1 MKRRVGTA
9 GRSMLG
15 MLLISILSSTG
26 LPALA
31 QDQTG
36 DAPDYARRGFYLRA
50 GAAVGF
56 EDSVPPSSPA
66 DVDSMVG
73 ASFGIGYRAH
83 PRLGIEGSFDWM
95 RGDVMNRANGVT
107 VGSWELW
114 VLTADLKG
122 YLATGIIQPYGAIGL
137 GVQRQTVSIVLLQP
151 GSEVAFAPRFGG
163 GIDVYLTDSVGLNL
177 DAGYLLGTGGLDN
190 ANAVT
195 LQVGVIARF

>member
-1 MKRRVGTA
+1 MKRYAETV
-9 GRSMLG
+9 GRSIRVV
-15 MLLISILSSTG
+15 LLMSILSSMG

-31 QDQTG
+31 QDETG
-36 DAPDYARRGFYLRA
+36 DAPDYARRGFYVRA

-66 DVDSMVG
+66 DIDSMVG
-73 ASFGIGYRAH
+73 ASFGVGYRAH
-83 PRLGIEGSFDWM
+83 PRLGIEGAFDWV

-114 VLTADLKG
+114 AITADLKG

-163 GIDVYLTDSVGLNL
+163 GIDVYLTESVGLNL

-195 LQVGVIARF
+195 LRVGVIGRF